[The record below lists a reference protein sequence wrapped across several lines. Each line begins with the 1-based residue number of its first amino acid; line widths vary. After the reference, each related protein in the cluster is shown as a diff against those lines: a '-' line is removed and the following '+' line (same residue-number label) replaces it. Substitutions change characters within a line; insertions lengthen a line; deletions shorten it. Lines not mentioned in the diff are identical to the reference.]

1 MNITVNEKNYKS
13 VGITFN
19 TLCDLEDMGVSLEDF
34 ATKPM
39 SFIRAYVTLCMGG
52 DKAVAGS
59 EMEQHLIN
67 GGNFEAITEVIASE
81 VENSDF
87 FRALTKDKEE
97 KAPTSTSKKKSKT
110 TEA

>member
-67 GGNFEAITEVIASE
+67 GGNFESITEVIASE

-97 KAPTSTSKKKSKT
+97 KATTSTSKKKSKT